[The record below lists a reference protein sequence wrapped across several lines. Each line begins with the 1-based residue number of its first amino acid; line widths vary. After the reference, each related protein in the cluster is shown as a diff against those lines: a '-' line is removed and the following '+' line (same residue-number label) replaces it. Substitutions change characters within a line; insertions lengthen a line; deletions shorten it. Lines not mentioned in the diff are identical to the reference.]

1 MISSIRAASVAIVSR
16 SSVARHFIDRAYFRF
31 ETSLVCVQV
40 VRSHCRTSQQ
50 TGTTKPLKAS
60 TPLFEGRKKRAAQVQ
75 AWVAK
80 RPAGSLLAKSRKR
93 TPFTLKRTGA
103 LILGGVKNTV
113 FKKSPASQVF
123 KRPMMS
129 IGKRPAC
136 K

>member
-1 MISSIRAASVAIVSR
+1 MIRSIRAASVELVSGSSVSR
-16 SSVARHFIDRAYFRF
+16 RFIDRTYFRF

-50 TGTTKPLKAS
+50 TSTTKHLKAS

-103 LILGGVKNTV
+103 LILGGVKNTR
-113 FKKSPASQVF
+113 FKVPGASKVF
-123 KRPMMS
+123 KRPMLS
-129 IGKRPAC
+129 VGKRPAC